1 MQPTPESLLATL
13 EPVIDPELGV
23 SIVDLGLVYDVEIDA
38 EGAVVVQFTT
48 TAPEC
53 PLAEILQHGIVAALS
68 SKAGV
73 TRVDARLV
81 WDPPWNPGM
90 MSAAARERLGGT

>member
-1 MQPTPESLLATL
+1 LPPTPDLLLTAL
-13 EPVIDPELGV
+13 ETVIDPELDA
-23 SIVDLGLVYDVEIDA
+23 SIVDLGLVYGVEIDGD
-38 EGAVVVQFTT
+38 GAVTVEFTT

-68 SKAGV
+68 HLPGV
-73 TRVDARLV
+73 TGVEARLV

-90 MSAAARERLGGT
+90 MRPGARERIGGP